1 MPIYEYEAVD
11 PGAAC
16 ARCRDGFEV
25 RQPMAESPLDACP
38 SCGRP
43 VRKRI
48 SACGIATGPSER
60 SVLSD
65 KNVKD
70 HGFMKLV
77 NEGEGRFR
85 KI

>member
-11 PGAAC
+11 AKAAC
-16 ARCRDGFEV
+16 ARCRGGFEI
-25 RQPMAESPLDACP
+25 RQSMADAPLATCP
-38 SCGRP
+38 SCGHP

-48 SACGIATGPSER
+48 SACGIATGTPER
-60 SVLSD
+60 TLLSD
-65 KNVKD
+65 KNIKD

-77 NEGEGRFR
+77 NEGEGKYR